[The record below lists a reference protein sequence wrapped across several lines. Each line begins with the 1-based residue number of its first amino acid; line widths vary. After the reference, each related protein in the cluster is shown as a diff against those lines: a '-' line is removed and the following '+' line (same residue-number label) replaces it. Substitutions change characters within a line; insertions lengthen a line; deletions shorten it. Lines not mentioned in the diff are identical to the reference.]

1 MPTTDHDTVVARG
14 RLGAAIR
21 NGDEDAAA
29 DAARELARIRR
40 RVNIARMEQRLGE
53 LRRRETEA
61 S

>member
-1 MPTTDHDTVVARG
+1 MPTTDHETVVARG

-40 RVNIARMEQRLGE
+40 RIIIAKMEERLGE
-53 LRRRETEA
+53 LRRHEA
-61 S
+61 ESS